1 MYRGLLA
8 AGRRELGSKNRGYI
22 MQVSQSSA
30 VVIGGSISGLLAAR
44 VLSSHF
50 TRVTVLERDLL
61 PQEPVLRK
69 GTPHCVHGHGL
80 LASGYDVMDRYFPGM
95 MDDLERHGA
104 LRGDVLGD
112 FLWHLDGL
120 WKLRHHSGLKGIV
133 VSRPFLEAAIRNR
146 VRRLPNVI
154 ILDGTEAVKP
164 LYDSTIK
171 RVAGV
176 QARSTRTGME
186 DTLHAALVVD
196 ASGRGSR
203 SPAWL
208 SEWGFGKCPVHT
220 VRIDVSYA
228 TRFYQRRAGDLY
240 NALGIVVSGKPPAD
254 RRSAGVLAAEGDRWI
269 VTLMGR
275 LGDYPPLEEH
285 DWVEFAAHLAVPTV
299 HDLLTSS
306 QPLSGVMGYRF
317 PTTERRL
324 YEKMRAFPSGYL
336 VIGDAICSFN
346 PIYGQ
351 GMSVAATEALA
362 LDESLMQGISG
373 LSNRFFRRISHIVD
387 IPWMIATGEDLR
399 YPEVEGK
406 RSLGTRLLNRYLER
420 VQAAASD
427 DPVVCTK
434 LFEVMNLL
442 APPSSLVKPG
452 IAMRALVR
460 RPPSANRSPLEIMQT
475 FPNRDLH

>member
-1 MYRGLLA
+1 MQA
-8 AGRRELGSKNRGYI
+8 SK
-22 MQVSQSSA
+22 SSA
-30 VVIGGSISGLLAAR
+30 VVIGGSIGGLLAAQ

-61 PQEPVLRK
+61 PQEAVLRK

-120 WKLRHHSGLKGIV
+120 WKLRHQSGLRGIV
-133 VSRPFLEAAIRNR
+133 VSRPFLEAAVRNR
-146 VRRLPNVI
+146 VRQLPNVM
-154 ILDGTEAVKP
+154 ILDGTEAINP
-164 LYDSTIK
+164 LYDPTIG
-171 RVAGV
+171 RVTGV
-176 QARSTRTGME
+176 QARSTRTGRE

-240 NALGIVVSGKPPAD
+240 GALGIVVSGKPPAD

-275 LGDYPPLEEH
+275 LGDYPPLNEH
-285 DWVEFAAHLAVPTV
+285 DWVKFAAHLAVPTV
-299 HDLLTSS
+299 YNLLTSS
-306 QPLSGVMGYRF
+306 RPLSGVMGYRF
-317 PTTERRL
+317 PTTERRR
-324 YEKMRAFPSGYL
+324 YERMRDFPSGYL

-351 GMSVAATEALA
+351 GMSVAAAEALA
-362 LDESLMQGISG
+362 LDESLMQGMSG
-373 LSNRFFRRISHIVD
+373 LAQRFFRRVSHIVD
-387 IPWMIATGEDLR
+387 IPWTIATGEDLR

-406 RSLGTRLLNRYLER
+406 RSLGTGLLNRYLER

-427 DPVVCTK
+427 DPVVCRK

-442 APPSSLVKPG
+442 APPSALIKPA
-452 IAMRALVR
+452 IALRTLVR
-460 RPPSANRSPLEIMQT
+460 RPPHRNGSPPEIVQA
-475 FPNRDLH
+475 FPDKDLL